1 MALTKDPG
9 QARLH
14 YVNVSV
20 LICKTCHI
28 QSISCKKSKALYMYV
43 LCYVLMRLGTVIYIV
58 SGSQLVVW
66 LRSHKCSSEVIYL
79 EVDIQRAF

>member
-28 QSISCKKSKALYMYV
+28 QSISCKKSKSPIYVCTV
-43 LCYVLMRLGTVIYIV
+43 LCT
-58 SGSQLVVW
+58 
-66 LRSHKCSSEVIYL
+66 
-79 EVDIQRAF
+79 D